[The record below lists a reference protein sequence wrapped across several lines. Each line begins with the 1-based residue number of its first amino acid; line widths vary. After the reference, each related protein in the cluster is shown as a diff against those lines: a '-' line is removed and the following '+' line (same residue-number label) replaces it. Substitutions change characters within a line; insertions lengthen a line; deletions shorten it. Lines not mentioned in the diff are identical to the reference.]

1 MERAD
6 HDDLSDLEEE
16 VAVARAS
23 TISAKSRASYL
34 GSTVRFLEWMFKNKA
49 SLIRA
54 DFSRAVVLNA
64 SGVPDK
70 VSLRSAL
77 STAPDNPPID
87 FDRITER
94 DFMTWIVSLKKP
106 NGYYHSFST
115 YAGHRFAFYNLFQDY
130 LRVMCRDFSRELSSH
145 FKGFQRKV
153 AEAVGQ
159 ECGQIKVG
167 KDPMPLG
174 L

>member
-1 MERAD
+1 LSATVQLTTAHSRAAD

-34 GSTVRFLEWMFKNKA
+34 CSTVRFLEWMFKNKA

-77 STAPDNPPID
+77 STGPKNPSID

-94 DFMTWIVSLKKP
+94 DFDC
-106 NGYYHSFST
+106 
-115 YAGHRFAFYNLFQDY
+115 FA
-130 LRVMCRDFSRELSSH
+130 E
-145 FKGFQRKV
+145 K
-153 AEAVGQ
+153 A
-159 ECGQIKVG
+159 
-167 KDPMPLG
+167 
-174 L
+174 